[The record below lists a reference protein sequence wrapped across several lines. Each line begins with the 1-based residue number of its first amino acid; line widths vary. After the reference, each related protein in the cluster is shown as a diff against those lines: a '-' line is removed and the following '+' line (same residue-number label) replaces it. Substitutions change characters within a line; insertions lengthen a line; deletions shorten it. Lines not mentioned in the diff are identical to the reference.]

1 MSTRPVIA
9 WPPIGASTAEV
20 VADLDVLHRA
30 LDGSGPAI
38 ATAGIIDPER
48 TPTVPAQAAV
58 VIGTSGTTGTPKPAL
73 LPASALRMGR
83 TGVHDV
89 GGGPGQW
96 MLAVPPSHITGLCV
110 ILRSLHAGFRPV
122 PLPAGHFDAAR
133 FVAATREL
141 DPRADRHYTTLV
153 PTQLRRVMASAE
165 GLAAAREYTRI
176 LVGAAPLPP
185 ADREAAEAH
194 GIRIL
199 EGYGLS
205 ETAGG
210 CVYDGLPLPGA
221 HLHLDPLP
229 ANDDIGRT
237 TQQKASGRIVLGGDM
252 VALGYLDRPEH
263 DAEFTTDQTGMRWF
277 RTHDHGQLDSDGRLR
292 VLGRLD
298 DLINTGGL
306 KVAPTV
312 VEDAVARIKP
322 PGLRDV
328 LAVGI
333 PDPEWGEAVA
343 LLVAASPGENTPS
356 HGELRAALADHLPAH
371 ALPKV
376 VVEVEAIPTTGP
388 GKPDRAQARRWLA
401 SGALSL

>member
-9 WPPIGASTAEV
+9 WPPIGATAAEV
-20 VADLDVLHRA
+20 VTDLDILHRA

-38 ATAGIIDPER
+38 ATAGIIDPAQ
-48 TPTVPAQAAV
+48 VPCIPADAAV
-58 VIGTSGTTGTPKPAL
+58 VIGTSGTTGIPKPAL

-83 TGVHDV
+83 TGVHDI

-110 ILRSLHAGFRPV
+110 ILRSLHAGFRPI
-122 PLPAGHFDAAR
+122 PLAPGRFDAEG
-133 FVAATREL
+133 FVTATREL

-165 GLAAAREYTRI
+165 GIAAAREYTRI

-185 ADREAAEAH
+185 ADRETAEAH
-194 GIRIL
+194 GIRVL

-210 CVYDGLPLPGA
+210 CIYDGHPLPGA
-221 HLHLDPLP
+221 HLRLEAIP
-229 ANDDIGRT
+229 ADDSPPEDE
-237 TQQKASGRIVLGGDM
+237 ASGRIVLGGDM

-263 DAEFTTDQTGMRWF
+263 DRDFSTDHTGMRWF
-277 RTHDHGQLDSDGRLR
+277 RTHDHGRIGPDGRLR
-292 VLGRLD
+292 VIGRLD

-312 VEDAVARIKP
+312 VEDALAQVGA
-322 PGLRDV
+322 PGV
-328 LAVGI
+328 GEALAVGA
-333 PDPEWGEAVA
+333 PDPEWGETVA
-343 LLVAASPGENTPS
+343 LLVVPPAGEPLPAVAD
-356 HGELRAALADHLPAH
+356 LRAALADLLPAH
-371 ALPKV
+371 ALPRV
-376 VVEVEAIPTTGP
+376 VVRVESIPTTGP
-388 GKPDRAQARRWLA
+388 GKPDRARARRWLA
-401 SGALSL
+401 SGALSS